1 MSDEQQHDIDDDPN
15 GGAIMPSAMAQPE
28 QAAPS
33 MAVAGTGPRIERS
46 IKAVLLP
53 DRYGRAGFRV
63 WLWID
68 CPSGLMDDAVLGNAP
83 DSPDYSDITRKL
95 ELLQTREQ
103 AGEDVTVEQEALE
116 RETDDRRQAWRDGIA
131 AAQERRLSA
140 LRQIVVKHN
149 DWVMWNG
156 TPYPPADSDD
166 FWRAIPDELAAA
178 IIVIMRKEAN
188 RLPSGLARAASRR

>member
-15 GGAIMPSAMAQPE
+15 GGAVMPSA
-28 QAAPS
+28 QAAPT
-33 MAVAGTGPRIERS
+33 MAAGGSGPRMERS

-68 CPSGLMDDAVLGNAP
+68 CPSGLMDDAVLANAP
-83 DSPDYSDITRKL
+83 DAPTYDDITRKL

-103 AGEDVTVEQEALE
+103 AGEDVSAEQEALDA
-116 RETDDRRQAWRDGIA
+116 ETDARRQTWRDGIA
-131 AAQERRLSA
+131 DAQERRLTA

-149 DWVMWNG
+149 DWVMWDG